1 MAITLGFLVL
11 HGFAGKMNDVLP
23 LVQFLRSQG
32 YTVECPTLEGHGTD
46 RYHLKHST
54 RQQWIHSAEHAY
66 QRLSMRVDI
75 TVIIGFSMGGLLAFH
90 LAARYPVR
98 LLFTLCTPYYYWD
111 IPQSLSNLKE
121 DFSNYS
127 NKYLASLFRIPLTSM
142 LQFRRLLAETKLMMH
157 RVTCPYYIIQGKRD
171 DTVQAVS
178 AEYLQRKV
186 TSKQTTVQYFPN
198 SGHII
203 LHGPEAQQVISY
215 INHVLQQELP
225 DLYGK
230 TTVLF

>member
-1 MAITLGFLVL
+1 MATTLGFLVL

-66 QRLSMRVDI
+66 QRLSMRVDV

-111 IPQSLSNLKE
+111 IPQSLSNLKA

-186 TSKQTTVQYFPN
+186 TSKQTAVQYFPN

-203 LHGPEAQQVISY
+203 LHGPESQQVISY